1 MKSDFKEDFHIAL
14 RQARIAMHRGDIA
27 GSERWTLLAE
37 RHLDIGLRYRQIR
50 LDIPMERRLA
60 PRQSR

>member
-27 GSERWTLLAE
+27 ASERWTSLAE
-37 RHLDIGLRYRQIR
+37 RHVAIGLRYKEID
-50 LDIPMERRLA
+50 LPKGWRLA
-60 PRQSR
+60 PRRGR